1 MPSSWVTR
9 LLEYLCLA
17 LTVSEMSSGEIGEKS
32 QENIMLKPR
41 IEKVVVNVSVGRS
54 GEPLER
60 AMTVLEE
67 LTGQRP
73 CVRRAKKTIREFG
86 IRKREPIACLVT
98 LREEKAQDFLKRT
111 LQTVDNRIPKRS
123 FDRHGNFSFGM
134 KEHIDI
140 SGTRYSPE
148 LGIIGMDIS
157 VILNRPGYRVK
168 RRHRAKSKIG
178 SDHLLTPDEA
188 ISFLKEEFGAEVI

>member
-1 MPSSWVTR
+1 M
-9 LLEYLCLA
+9 
-17 LTVSEMSSGEIGEKS
+17 TVSEMSSGETGEKS
-32 QENIMLKPR
+32 EENPMLRPR
-41 IEKVVVNVSVGRS
+41 IEKVVVNVSVGKS
-54 GEPLER
+54 GEPLEK
-60 AMTVLEE
+60 AMTIIEE
-67 LTGQRP
+67 LTGQKP

-86 IRKREPIACLVT
+86 IRKKEPIACLVT
-98 LREEKAQDFLKRT
+98 LRGEKAQDFLKRT
-111 LQTVDNRIPKRS
+111 LQTIDNRISRGS

-157 VILNRPGYRVK
+157 VTLNRLGYRVK
-168 RRHRAKSKIG
+168 RRHRAKSRIG

-188 ISFLKEEFGAEVI
+188 ISFLKEEFGAQVS